1 MLIRSPK
8 NAMKASLVA
17 VTAIAALGMS
27 ACGSG
32 DEGDS
37 SSSSSTAATSA
48 SATTSA
54 ATSSAAASSSA
65 ASESTTESAAED
77 TQAADDAAAAAAA
90 AQQALANA
98 TPQAPVDNGSPAS
111 AADAQ
116 AITDLV
122 MGINQAT
129 TLRSYLSYLPD
140 HLCDSQIEANGGRQ
154 AFDVSQIEDVPL
166 TSIPGLESGAHVDS
180 VSDIMVSGNTASASV
195 TGTAGGNT
203 TTETQRFLNEGGT
216 WKFCS

>member
-32 DEGDS
+32 DEGAS
-37 SSSSSTAATSA
+37 SSSSSAAATSA

-54 ATSSAAASSSA
+54 TASSAAASSSA
-65 ASESTTESAAED
+65 ASESAAED

-166 TSIPGLESGAHVDS
+166 TSIPGLESGANVDS

-195 TGTAGGNT
+195 TATAGGNT

>member
-32 DEGDS
+32 DEGAS

-77 TQAADDAAAAAAA
+77 THAAAAAAA

-166 TSIPGLESGAHVDS
+166 TSIPGLESGANVDS

-195 TGTAGGNT
+195 TATAGGNT